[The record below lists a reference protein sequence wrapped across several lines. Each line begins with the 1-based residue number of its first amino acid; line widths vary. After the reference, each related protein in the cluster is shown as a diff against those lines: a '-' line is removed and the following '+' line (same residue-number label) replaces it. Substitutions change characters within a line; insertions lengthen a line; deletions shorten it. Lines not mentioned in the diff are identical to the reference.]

1 MREVYGLNIGVRT
14 AEDIKIAIGSAM
26 PIATGELDMEI
37 SGRYLSSNLPRS
49 ETIQSEDVRE
59 GIKAPLQDILIAIK
73 ETFLETDPDLAAD
86 IIRNGILLT
95 GGGGQLKM
103 LDSFLTRELEV
114 PVMMSDTAMTNV
126 VVGCARA
133 LENPL
138 ALQRS
143 YTQR

>member
-1 MREVYGLNIGVRT
+1 
-14 AEDIKIAIGSAM
+14 
-26 PIATGELDMEI
+26 
-37 SGRYLSSNLPRS
+37 
-49 ETIQSEDVRE
+49 VRE
-59 GIKAPLQDILIAIK
+59 GIKSPLQDILIAIK
-73 ETFLETDPDLAAD
+73 ETFLETDSDLAAD
-86 IIRNGILLT
+86 IIRNGVLLT

-103 LDSFLTRELEV
+103 LDSFLTRELKV

-126 VVGCARA
+126 VVGCAKA